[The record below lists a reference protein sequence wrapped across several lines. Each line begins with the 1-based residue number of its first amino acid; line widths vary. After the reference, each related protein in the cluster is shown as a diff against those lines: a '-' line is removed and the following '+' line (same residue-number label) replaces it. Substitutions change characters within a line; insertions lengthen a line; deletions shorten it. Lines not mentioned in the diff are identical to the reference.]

1 MRKVCTI
8 ILGIFFSL
16 VCTACKQYNL
26 DIDTYLSYWATEV
39 SVADSTVQS
48 VFKSDRDGIP
58 SALSARDLSIT
69 LTLSNPQSIPLDMPS
84 AENQQKK
91 IVAFPH
97 LAQAPVLNTDY
108 TLTQSDDGQ
117 SLILTYKEV
126 FLQAH
131 EWGEQDLSAT
141 ITLHAKDGRKF
152 RKPHTVKLKA
162 NTPPPTPAA
171 YTVAK
176 TSGTPSYYVL
186 CITVPEADMEK
197 SVSGGL
203 LHKDIA
209 CIEVNGTR
217 YPFAVDEA
225 ERRFTKPEGDAF
237 IPYTDV
243 AKLSDSD
250 EIPTGGWVLY
260 YRTDA
265 AVQDG
270 ATKKDYRFTLVD
282 KKGLVSGVLSA
293 STKPN
298 SPKSE
303 VLQLIKGTVSGSG
316 SGSEADP
323 VIIGT
328 DSTGAAITI
337 SSPTENTA
345 IHCTLTAMDS
355 GAVTQETGTSITV
368 QLPLNGAAQKTYK
381 LEYYTD
387 GEGFTATPVKTV
399 YYKLMQ
405 GYTVTFDANGGSY
418 PDSSTEASCIALH
431 GNTVSKPHP
440 QPVKSGYGLTGWYHN
455 AACTGAAWNFATPV
469 TGSMTLY
476 AQWTAE
482 SSTASYTVEHYQQE
496 IDGSYPTTPTDTDT
510 GLTGT
515 VGAALST
522 GNGITRKDYTGF
534 EFDTQEPASPVIA
547 ADGTTTVR
555 LKYKRKPIPVTF
567 SVQGGNGS
575 LKGGYGTEEKT
586 AVTSAQTITVPYGGT
601 ITFTATPADPSQ
613 HKVGDW
619 TCIPSEGFTG
629 QSGQQAASLTVKT
642 NTDVRVQFVPLN
654 TLTLTT
660 LEIHGKNAS
669 AGSVELPY
677 SVSTVKKENINIA
690 FSGHTNIPFTVT
702 PAELHLTPGVPGN
715 ITLDVAASPGNYPAW
730 TRTVSI
736 TRSKNN
742 IANVTGFKL
751 NGEAKQDSFATEY
764 RVASTTAE
772 VKDVTFDS
780 SSTGARAEI
789 SPAGSTTIPVSTG
802 LMFTITPKAQ
812 NDSTKPPITFTVKRK
827 EYTVTYNVGGANGQ
841 IQADSSSTSGTGD
854 SIKVEH
860 GESIAFTA
868 TPNEGYEVA
877 GWTGVTTTSPDK
889 KGATLSGVTQG
900 QTVTVQFEKK
910 TAINGTEPN
919 AWKLLKKAVE
929 IADNGAVITING
941 TITATNTEGNSGE
954 IVINKNLTIKKADGA
969 TTAVLNANGTVGG
982 KPAHRIFKVT
992 GNGVTLTIKDLTL
1005 TGGKAPDTA
1014 TSEEEKNGGGVYVDS
1029 ESNLTMT
1036 ASLIQS
1042 CTAAKDG
1049 GGIYTKGSTVTMTD
1063 SDIKKCEAKRGGAI
1077 YASSNESPAPSVH
1090 ITNGTIGGS
1099 DAEAN
1104 KATGTDIDSGKGGG
1118 IFIQGNDST
1127 LMLEGNATLTG
1138 NTAEKFGGGVYFD
1151 GGTFTMKGSARIT
1164 PDVNKNDV
1172 YLDHLK
1178 MIALPDPL
1186 TGAAPVAR
1194 ITPALY
1200 GTDKYVLTGTSISTN
1215 YTKFTVTPEDLSSG
1229 NTQDWEI
1236 NNQGKLVKKVAQ
1248 GGSIIDPADN
1258 TTWGGKTNAWAALKA
1273 AVEASDG
1280 PERITIK
1287 GSVQAGLE
1295 DSEITVSRKIEI
1307 AGDGNTA
1314 ALDANGLMR
1323 IFTVSTEGKLT
1334 LHNLTLKKG
1343 YTNNVSHYGGGIY
1356 NAGELTILSC
1366 EIIENKAQS
1375 SGGGGIYI
1383 ANGGNCTI
1391 TGSSTRKTV
1400 IGKNESPKGA
1410 GIQIDGKCTI
1420 GEYTVIGGSTA
1431 NANKGTKYGGG
1442 IFISSTGKCMV
1453 KSGAE
1458 ISYNSVTAASG
1469 IRTFGGGIYVE
1480 ADSGKQGELKL
1491 EGVSGK
1497 PVRIHHNE
1505 ATHGGGIY
1513 VTGTVSMQYT
1523 EIKDCTAKYGGGMYL
1538 TNNASTTMG
1547 NNCEIASCSITESNG
1562 GGGGVYVKAA
1572 AGKTVTF
1579 TMKGNARVTPSINS
1593 EKNTP
1598 GKNDVYLESRTTIKL
1613 EDTLN
1618 PAEGTAARITPQVYG
1633 TDKYVLSGDLG
1644 LGTPANYTKFTVT
1657 PESLSGGSTQNWEI
1671 NNQGNLKKR

>member
-8 ILGIFFSL
+8 IIGILFSL

-58 SALSARDLSIT
+58 SALSARAVSIT

-84 AENQQKK
+84 AENQQNK

-97 LAQAPVLNTDY
+97 LAQAPILNTDY
-108 TLTQSDDGQ
+108 TLTQSDDRQ
-117 SLILTYKEV
+117 SLILTYKKV

-282 KKGLVSGVLSA
+282 KKGLVSGALNA

-303 VLQLIKGTVSGSG
+303 VLQIIKGTVSGSG

-575 LKGGYGTEEKT
+575 LKGVYGTEEKT
-586 AVTSAQTITVPYGGT
+586 ATTSTQTITVPYGGT
-601 ITFTATPADPSQ
+601 ITFTATPADSSQ

-677 SVSTVKKENINIA
+677 SVSTVKKENINLA

-702 PAELHLTPGVPGN
+702 PAELHLTPGVHGN
-715 ITLDVAASPGNYPAW
+715 ITLNVAASPGNYPAW

-736 TRSKNN
+736 TRSKNDV
-742 IANVTGFKL
+742 ANVTGFKL
-751 NGEAKQDSFATEY
+751 NGEAKQTPFAGEY

-772 VKDVTFDS
+772 VKDITFDS

-812 NDSTKPPITFTVKRK
+812 NDSTKPAITFTVKRT
-827 EYTVTYNVGGANGQ
+827 EYTITYNVGGANGQ

-889 KGATLSGVTQG
+889 KGATLSNVTEAK
-900 QTVTVQFEKK
+900 TVTVQFEKK

-954 IVINKNLTIKKADGA
+954 IVITKNLTIKKADGA

-1127 LMLEGNATLTG
+1127 LTLEGNATLTG
-1138 NTAEKFGGGVYFD
+1138 NTAEKFGGGVYCD

-1172 YLDHLK
+1172 YLDDLK
-1178 MIALPDPL
+1178 MITLPDPL

-1215 YTKFTVTPEDLSSG
+1215 YTKFTVTPEDLSGG

-1248 GGSIIDPADN
+1248 GSSIIDPADN
-1258 TTWGGKTNAWAALKA
+1258 STWGGKTNAWAALKA

-1287 GSVQAGLE
+1287 GTVQAGALGKG
-1295 DSEITVSRKIEI
+1295 EITVSRHVEI
-1307 AGDGNTA
+1307 TGDGT
-1314 ALDANGLMR
+1314 DAILSAELENR
-1323 IFTVSTEGKLT
+1323 IFNITNTGKLT
-1334 LHNLTLKKG
+1334 IKNLKLIRGLAGSTSA
-1343 YTNNVSHYGGGIY
+1343 YDHGGAIC
-1356 NAGELTILSC
+1356 NAGELTVISC
-1366 EIIENKAQS
+1366 EIIENTAEKS
-1375 SGGGGIYI
+1375 SGGGIFVK
-1383 ANGGNCTI
+1383 AGGKCTI
-1391 TGSSTRKTV
+1391 TGTSSRKSI
-1400 IGKNESPKGA
+1400 IGKNESPKGG
-1410 GIQIDGKCTI
+1410 GIQIEGECTI
-1420 GEYTVIGGSTA
+1420 GEYTVIGGSVE
-1431 NANKGTKYGGG
+1431 NANKGKQFGGG
-1442 IFISSTGKCMV
+1442 IFVSSKGKCTV
-1453 KSGAE
+1453 QSGAE
-1458 ISYNSVTAASG
+1458 ISYNKLSSVANQ
-1469 IRTFGGGIYVE
+1469 GGGIYVE
-1480 ADSGKQGELKL
+1480 ADSGKKGELKL

-1505 ATHGGGIY
+1505 ATHGGGVY
-1513 VTGTVSMQYT
+1513 VAGTVSMQDA
-1523 EIKDCTAKYGGGMYL
+1523 EIKECTAKYGGGMYL
-1538 TNNASTTMG
+1538 LNNANVTMG
-1547 NNCEIASCSITESNG
+1547 DNSEIVSCSITESSG
-1562 GGGGVYVKAA
+1562 GGGGVYVKAS

-1598 GKNDVYLESRTTIKL
+1598 GKNDVYLESGTTIKL
-1613 EDTLN
+1613 EGTLN
-1618 PAEGTAARITPQVYG
+1618 PAGGAAARITPQVYG

-1657 PESLSGGSTQNWEI
+1657 PESLSGGNTQNWEI
-1671 NNQGNLKKR
+1671 NNQGKLKKR